1 MGARQSQSQSGGGF
15 GFEFSKAQD
24 IINAA
29 VQRQQ
34 EVQQQLEGKGTAYI
48 ERSEASQRA
57 LDQLFG
63 RGGAEARQ
71 AYETK
76 FATELPKL
84 TEEYRTRQ
92 EQFKP
97 SILNLQDPES
107 SFNLLANV
115 LRGSAKEFAT
125 GIDEAGTRSSARLY
139 QALAAPAAG
148 FEAIAN
154 KPAFNKLYDP
164 TYMELAKKPPTVTS
178 DVDSFKSLYTYN
190 V

>member
-1 MGARQSQSQSGGGF
+1 MGARQQQQSSGSF
-15 GFEFSKAQD
+15 GFDYGKAQD

-34 EVQQQLEGKGTAYI
+34 EVQKTLESKGADYI
-48 ERSEASQRA
+48 TRSEASQRA
-57 LDQLFG
+57 LDELFG
-63 RGGAEARQ
+63 RSGSAARA

-76 FATELPKL
+76 FETELPKL

-97 SILNLQDPES
+97 TILNLEDPTS
-107 SFNLLANV
+107 SFNKLASV
-115 LRGSAKEFAT
+115 LRGSAREFST
-125 GIDEAGTRSSARLY
+125 GIDEASNRSAARLY

>member
-1 MGARQSQSQSGGGF
+1 MGARQAQSSGSF
-15 GFEFSKAQD
+15 GFDYGRAQD

-34 EVQQQLEGKGTAYI
+34 EVQKQLESKGTTYI
-48 ERSEASQRA
+48 ERSEASQKA
-57 LDQLFG
+57 LDELFG
-63 RGGAEARQ
+63 RGGAAARQ
-71 AYETK
+71 AYEAK
-76 FATELPKL
+76 YATELPKL

-125 GIDEAGTRSSARLY
+125 GMDEASTRSSARLY

>member
-1 MGARQSQSQSGGGF
+1 MGARSQQSSGSF
-15 GFEFSKAQD
+15 GFDFGKAQD
-24 IINAA
+24 IINQA
-29 VQRQQ
+29 VQSQQ
-34 EVQQQLEGKGTAYI
+34 DVRQQLEARGEKYI
-48 ERSEASQRA
+48 TRSEASQRA
-57 LDQLFG
+57 LDELFG
-63 RGGAEARQ
+63 RSGAAAR
-71 AYETK
+71 AEYESK

-97 SILNLQDPES
+97 TILDLDDPTS
-107 SFNLLANV
+107 SFSKLASV

-125 GIDEAGTRSSARLY
+125 GIDEAGTRSAARLY
-139 QALAAPAAG
+139 QALAAPVAG

>member
-1 MGARQSQSQSGGGF
+1 MGAKKGQSTDSF
-15 GFEFSKAQD
+15 GFSYNKAQD

-34 EVQQQLEGKGTAYI
+34 EARQQLESKGTSYI

-57 LDQLFG
+57 LDELFG
-63 RGGAEARQ
+63 RSGAQAREL
-71 AYETK
+71 YESK
-76 FATELPKL
+76 YATEIPKL
-84 TEEYRTRQ
+84 TAEYRTRQ

-97 SILNLQDPES
+97 TILDLEDPQS
-107 SFNLLANV
+107 SFNKLASV
-115 LRGSAKEFAT
+115 LRGSAQEFAT
-125 GIDEAGTRSSARLY
+125 GIDQAGSRSSARLY
-139 QALAAPAAG
+139 QALAAPVAG

-178 DVDSFKSLYTYN
+178 DVESFKPLYTYN

>member
-1 MGARQSQSQSGGGF
+1 MGAKQPASASF
-15 GFEFSKAQD
+15 NFSKAQE
-24 IINAA
+24 IIDAA
-29 VQRQQ
+29 VKNQQ
-34 EVQQQLEGKGTAYI
+34 AVKEQLESKGATYV

-63 RGGAEARQ
+63 RGGAEARS
-71 AYETK
+71 AYEQK

-84 TEEYRTRQ
+84 TEDYRSRQ

-97 SILNLQDPES
+97 TVLNLKDPES
-107 SFNLLANV
+107 SFNLLADV
-115 LRGSAKEFAT
+115 LRGSAGEFAT
-125 GIDEAGTRSSARLY
+125 GINEASNRSSSRLY
-139 QALAAPAAG
+139 QALAAPVAG

-154 KPAFNKLYDP
+154 RPEFNKLYDP
-164 TYMELAKKPPTVTS
+164 KYMELAKKPPTVQS